1 MLSLYKCDVP
11 SPVHCLLP
19 HQQGDIASR
28 ANESKNNELWIC
40 MMYIGHAFITVAF
53 SYSTLTRFYHL
64 IAVHNS
70 LYLLLF
76 ALACISPEEKVRK
89 FTRKAIILL

>member
-1 MLSLYKCDVP
+1 M
-11 SPVHCLLP
+11 
-19 HQQGDIASR
+19 I
-28 ANESKNNELWIC
+28 
-40 MMYIGHAFITVAF
+40 YISHAFITVVF
-53 SYSTLTRFYHL
+53 SYCTLTRLYHL

-89 FTRKAIILL
+89 FTRKTIRLL